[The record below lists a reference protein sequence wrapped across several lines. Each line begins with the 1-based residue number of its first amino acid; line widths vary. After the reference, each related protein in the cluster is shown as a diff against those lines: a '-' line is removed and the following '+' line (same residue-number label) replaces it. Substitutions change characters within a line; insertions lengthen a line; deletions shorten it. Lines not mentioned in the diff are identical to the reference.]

1 MNDNHFSNA
10 HSEEEVLVRQDCFKD
25 SGLRASGQYP
35 Q

>member
-10 HSEEEVLVRQDCFKD
+10 HSKEEVLVRQDCLKIQV
-25 SGLRASGQYP
+25 LRASGQYP